1 MTVLGHWLVLLSF
14 SSAAG
19 SAILYFHAAF
29 RQRSPGTLP
38 RALLGMSVLS
48 VVAASVV
55 LLLLLLSHD
64 YSNGYVYGYSDS
76 SLPLHFLLS
85 SFYAGQEGSFLF
97 WVLCSGIFSL
107 VLWRYT
113 KQQNEAQVM
122 SVYMVVYAALLVLVV
137 VKSPFRFL
145 WEMYPD
151 APEGFLPADGQG
163 LNPLLQNF
171 WMVIHPPVLFV
182 GFAGMAV
189 PFSYA
194 IAGLWKK
201 DYASLTTQA
210 FPWVLSVV
218 ALLGLGIMLGAYWAY
233 GVLGWGGY
241 WGWDPVENSSLIP
254 WLTAIALV
262 HTLSAQKRTSKFV
275 RTNFFLAIV
284 SFFFVIYSTFLTRS
298 GILGDASVHAFT
310 GAGSTV
316 YWMLL
321 LSLAA
326 IAVVGTV
333 MLSLR
338 WREMVSPETSRSF
351 LTRETALGA
360 GALVLLLSATVILF
374 GTSLPIFSNSSV
386 EPAFYDTTN
395 LPIAIVM
402 ALLVG
407 FSLSMQWEFPDGK
420 DTLQRSWKGL
430 AFALVFTLILVFAG
444 MRDLLMAA
452 FAFSAVFAL
461 FVNAEIGL
469 KVAKGDPLFLGG
481 KLAHIGLALF
491 FLGVIS
497 TGRFSSSQQVVLPLN
512 TPRDVLG
519 HRMTYVGHSLLPDGK
534 HAFTIQVER
543 GDKTFQMVPVMF
555 DAGEQGIMRNPDIA
569 SSLTR
574 DVYISPLNVEQGDH
588 DHGAREVHT
597 IAKGQTLSVGDV
609 SVTFTRFDMEQ
620 HGMEMGGTGSGMSV
634 GSVLQLE
641 RETESETITPT
652 LFQRQNGKAQHRN
665 AESRLLNADIQLMSM
680 SIAGGGSHSTI
691 TIGVLRPGDSSP
703 QQESLLVEASIK
715 PFINLLWG
723 GTILMMIGFVLS
735 MLKRSKEASWS
746 PIR

>member
-1 MTVLGHWLVLLSF
+1 MTVLGNWLVLFGLVSGV
-14 SSAAG
+14 G
-19 SAILYFHAAF
+19 SAILYFQAAL
-29 RQRSPGTLP
+29 RQKTPGVIP
-38 RALLGMSVLS
+38 RVLLGASVLG
-48 VVAASVV
+48 VVAAAVA

-97 WVLCSGIFSL
+97 WVLCSGIFAL
-107 VLWRYT
+107 VLWKYT
-113 KQQNEAQVM
+113 KKEKNEAWVM
-122 SVYMVVYAALLVLVV
+122 SVYMAVYAALLVLVV

-151 APEGFLPADGQG
+151 APAGFVPADGRG

-194 IAGLWKK
+194 IAGLWKRE
-201 DYASLTTQA
+201 YTWLSTQA

-254 WLTAIALV
+254 WITAIALV
-262 HTLSAQKRTSKFV
+262 HTLVAQKRTSRYV
-275 RTNFFLAIV
+275 RTNFFLAII

-310 GAGSTV
+310 GAGATV

-321 LSLAA
+321 VSLAA
-326 IAVVGTV
+326 IAIVGTV
-333 MLSLR
+333 MLALR
-338 WREMVSPETSRSF
+338 WREMEAPETSRSF

-360 GALVLLLSATVILF
+360 GALVLLLSAAVILF

-395 LPIAIVM
+395 LPIAILM

-407 FSLSMQWEFPDGK
+407 FSLTMQWEFPDGR
-420 DTLQRSWKGL
+420 DTLRRAWKAL
-430 AFALVFTLILVFAG
+430 AVSLVITLVLIFAG
-444 MRDLLMAA
+444 MRDLVMAI
-452 FAFSAVFAL
+452 FAFSAIFTL
-461 FVNAEIGL
+461 FVNVEIGL
-469 KVAKGDPLFLGG
+469 KVAKGDPLYLGG

-491 FLGVIS
+491 FLGVIG

-512 TPRDVLG
+512 APRDALG
-519 HRMTYVGHSLLPDGK
+519 YRLTYVGHSSLADGK
-534 HAFTIQVER
+534 HGFTIEVER
-543 GDKTFQMVPVMF
+543 GDRKFQMVPVMF
-555 DAGEQGIMRNPDIA
+555 DAGEQGVMRNPDIL
-569 SSLTR
+569 SFLTR
-574 DVYISPLNVEQGDH
+574 DVYISPLSLERGDNTR
-588 DHGAREVHT
+588 GGREVHT
-597 IAKGQTLSVGDV
+597 IAKGQTVSVGDV
-609 SVTFTRFDMEQ
+609 KVTFTGFDMNQ
-620 HGMEMGGTGSGMSV
+620 HGMVMGEMGDGMTV
-634 GSVLQLE
+634 GSVLKLE
-641 RETESETITPT
+641 RETESETITPVMV
-652 LFQRQNGKAQHRN
+652 HRPDGEVQYKD
-665 AESRLLNADIQLMSM
+665 AESRLLNAGVQLMSM
-680 SIAGGGSHSTI
+680 SVGGGGSHSTI
-691 TIGVLRPGDSSP
+691 TVGVLLPGDSPS
-703 QQESLLVEASIK
+703 QQEALIVEASIK
-715 PFINLLWG
+715 PFINLLWA
-723 GTILMMIGFVLS
+723 GTVLMMIGFVLS
-735 MLKRSKEASWS
+735 ILKRSKEA
-746 PIR
+746 

>member
-1 MTVLGHWLVLLSF
+1 MTVLGNWLVLFGLV
-14 SSAAG
+14 SAAG
-19 SAILYFHAAF
+19 SATLYFHAAL
-29 RQRSPGTLP
+29 RQKTPGILP
-38 RALLGMSVLS
+38 RALLGTSVLGI
-48 VVAASVV
+48 VAASVA

-97 WVLCSGIFSL
+97 WVLCSGIFAL

-113 KQQNEAQVM
+113 KKEKNEAWVM
-122 SVYMVVYAALLVLVV
+122 SVYMAVYAALLVLVV

-151 APEGFLPADGQG
+151 APVGFLPADGRG

-194 IAGLWKK
+194 IAGLWRRE
-201 DYASLTTQA
+201 YTSLTTQA

-262 HTLSAQKRTSKFV
+262 HTLAAQKRTSRYV

-310 GAGSTV
+310 AAGATV

-321 LSLAA
+321 VSLAA
-326 IAVVGTV
+326 IAIAGTV
-333 MLSLR
+333 MLALR
-338 WREMVSPETSRSF
+338 WREMEAPETSRSF

-360 GALVLLLSATVILF
+360 GALVLLLSAAVILF

-395 LPIAIVM
+395 LPIAILM
-402 ALLVG
+402 AFLVG
-407 FSLSMQWEFPDGK
+407 FSLTMQWEFPDGR
-420 DTLQRSWKGL
+420 DTLRRSWKAL
-430 AFALVFTLILVFAG
+430 AVSLVITLVLVFAG
-444 MRDLLMAA
+444 MRDVVMAI
-452 FAFSAVFAL
+452 FAFSAIFTL
-461 FVNAEIGL
+461 FVNVEIGL
-469 KVAKGDPLFLGG
+469 KVAKGDPLYLGG

-512 TPRDVLG
+512 APRDVLG
-519 HRMTYVGHSLLPDGK
+519 HRMTYVGHSPLADGK
-534 HAFTIQVER
+534 HGFTVEVER
-543 GDKTFQMVPVMF
+543 GDRKFQMVPVMF
-555 DAGEQGIMRNPDIA
+555 DAGEQGVMRNPDIL
-569 SSLTR
+569 SFLTH
-574 DVYISPLNVEQGDH
+574 DVYISPLSLERGD
-588 DHGAREVHT
+588 DTHGGREVHT
-597 IAKGQTLSVGDV
+597 IAKGQTVSVGDV
-609 SVTFTRFDMEQ
+609 KVTFTGFDMNQ
-620 HGMEMGGTGSGMSV
+620 HGMATGEMTI
-634 GSVLQLE
+634 GSVLKLE
-641 RETESETITPT
+641 RETESETITPMMVH
-652 LFQRQNGKAQHRN
+652 RPDGEVQHRD
-665 AESRLLNADIQLMSM
+665 AKSRLLNAGIQLMSM
-680 SIAGGGSHSTI
+680 NVGGGGSHSTI
-691 TIGVLRPGDSSP
+691 TVGVLRPGDSPS
-703 QQESLLVEASIK
+703 QEEALIVEASIK
-715 PFINLLWG
+715 PFINLLWA
-723 GTILMMIGFVLS
+723 GTGLMMIGFVLS
-735 MLKRSKEASWS
+735 ILKRSKEA
-746 PIR
+746 